1 MTLGEGISSQRIE
14 AELLGVGITRVVATV
29 IPPDFDED
37 ARFDDWNALAF
48 DEFDLAD
55 AGAGETAGTTKY
67 VAAYANFTL
76 PGEYT
81 VILNAS
87 NADGSAE
94 AVETTITV
102 PGGETPWD
110 VDGNGMVNIFD
121 LVLVAGNFGKSGS
134 GIQGDADGNGVVN
147 IFDLVLVAG
156 HFGESIAAMRR

>member
-1 MTLGEGISSQRIE
+1 M
-14 AELLGVGITRVVATV
+14 AAV
-29 IPPDFDED
+29 
-37 ARFDDWNALAF
+37 
-48 DEFDLAD
+48 
-55 AGAGETAGTTKY
+55 GAGESAGTTKY
-67 VAAYANFTL
+67 AAAYANFTK

-87 NADGSAE
+87 NTDGSAE

-121 LVLVAGNFGKSGS
+121 LVLVAGDFGESGA
-134 GIQGDADGNGVVN
+134 GIQGDAYADGVVN

-156 HFGESIAAMRR
+156 HFGESTIATAPAVPR